1 MLSRDVDSKLQLSAA
16 LALLECSRLLEWN
29 RRRAIFTPVP
39 HEAFEFSWRKDV
51 HPTFGRLICWM
62 NFSAGAELFAK
73 AMCLAHGFEIRTS
86 RNVPSFP
93 QESDLAQWAETFIK
107 TPKKP
112 ESVEVTNFGT
122 LGTLLLPRKLGVP
135 PVLQQLCDKAKATP
149 SQRDLVLASYELLRS
164 TIRNRDAARSSP
176 TCAPRP
182 PRDPRSRAPAG
193 VRSGC
198 RPSRRRARPCS
209 TSGSSTATRWAR
221 SSCSIR
227 PTSTGSRARSRAIG
241 TWSFGRD

>member
-39 HEAFEFSWRKDV
+39 REAFEFSWRKDV

-164 TIRNRDAARSSP
+164 TIRNRDAHAYVPNVRDQHFFLVPGLFATCFNLLASWLPGGARVLNQWS
-176 TCAPRP
+176 
-182 PRDPRSRAPAG
+182 DE
-193 VRSGC
+193 
-198 RPSRRRARPCS
+198 
-209 TSGSSTATRWAR
+209 
-221 SSCSIR
+221 
-227 PTSTGSRARSRAIG
+227 AIKEIQ
-241 TWSFGRD
+241 RER